1 MHDDITSPK
10 AKKKLKESIGLSLE
24 EQGYKNVI
32 RIIDWNERR
41 HQYNAK
47 HKLK

>member
-1 MHDDITSPK
+1 MHDDITSPQ
-10 AKKKLKESIGLSLE
+10 AKKKLKEPMGLTLE